1 MCALLLHG
9 SVDAPPH
16 IPAFASTH
24 KRKGFGHIAELTT
37 VLTQIVGGITP
48 TLQTSSSA
56 NTIATAISPVKMA
69 NLHSNYLQQNEGPS
83 LSSWKW
89 EQYLRRNS
97 ESKKSPY
104 CSSWRTCPRMTFN
117 SLHHNNVYKTVKHYK
132 WSCITSISNIG
143 TTVSNSYWSK
153 SH

>member
-1 MCALLLHG
+1 MYVLLLHG

-24 KRKGFGHIAELTT
+24 KQKGSGHIAELTT
-37 VLTQIVGGITP
+37 ALTQIAGGITP
-48 TLQTSSSA
+48 TSSA
-56 NTIATAISPVKMA
+56 ANSLATAISPAKMA

-83 LSSWKW
+83 LSSKW

-104 CSSWRTCPRMTFN
+104 CSS
-117 SLHHNNVYKTVKHYK
+117 
-132 WSCITSISNIG
+132 
-143 TTVSNSYWSK
+143 
-153 SH
+153 